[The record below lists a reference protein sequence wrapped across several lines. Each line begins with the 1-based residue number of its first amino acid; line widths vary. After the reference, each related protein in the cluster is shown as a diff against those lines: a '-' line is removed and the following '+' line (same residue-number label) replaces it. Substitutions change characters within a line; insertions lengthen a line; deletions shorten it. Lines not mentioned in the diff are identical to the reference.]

1 LLVPPTLSCFEGYTD
16 EQQSTEITAPAEVD
30 QTLDELTSRAQA
42 SGLPFNVDLD
52 RHDRT
57 HMSIVVGAEETF
69 VEWVQLEPWSSRAA
83 ASDRRPDEDDL
94 VSFAGNGQYSGIPR
108 YLWINVELG
117 REAIRHY
124 RQSGTLLATLD
135 WTET

>member
-1 LLVPPTLSCFEGYTD
+1 LLVPPTLSWFEGYTD
-16 EQQSTEITAPAEVD
+16 EGQSTEVTTTAEVD
-30 QTLDELTSRAQA
+30 QMLDELTTRAQT

-52 RHDRT
+52 RHDGT

-69 VEWVQLEPWSSRAA
+69 IEWVQRKPWSSRAA
-83 ASDRRPDEDDL
+83 TRDRPPDDDV
-94 VSFAGNGQYSGIPR
+94 VSFAGYGQYSEIPH
-108 YLWINVELG
+108 YLWIDIALG

-124 RQSGTLLATLD
+124 LQSGTLLATLR